1 MRDQMQINLKTII
14 VTFSDLN
21 ILKQDTASKV
31 IMEI

>member
-1 MRDQMQINLKTII
+1 MQINLRT
-14 VTFSDLN
+14 VSDTLTDLN